1 MKQFSQLLFI
11 LLFSLSACATEKK
24 SPAAPAPVNEKAI
37 AEEIK
42 NQNKETKNLD
52 IKAKDC
58 VCIKMWMPVC
68 GSDGKT
74 YGNSCEANCR
84 GVSYSQGECQAKK

>member
-1 MKQFSQLLFI
+1 MKQFSLPLFL

-24 SPAAPAPVNEKAI
+24 TPAATAPVNEKAI

-42 NQNKETKNLD
+42 NQNKETKDLT

-68 GSDGKT
+68 GSDFKT

-84 GVSYSQGECQAKK
+84 GVSFTQGECQAKK